1 MANIPLEKNH
11 EIAKRVRE
19 LSAGGVTV
27 KDIFADIQSYAS
39 APGSYTTFYKLYRS
53 DLYGPKIE
61 ITRKI
66 GNKVANQALEGDPES
81 PSTFKSQE
89 LWLRTQG
96 GWTPKET
103 VETRE
108 IGTEE
113 EEAQGAVEALMKSLG
128 KGKEEE

>member
-96 GWTPKET
+96 GWTPKEKI
-103 VETRE
+103 ETQE
-108 IGTEE
+108 VGSDEDE
-113 EEAQGAVEALMKSLG
+113 QESAVNALLKALG
-128 KGKEEE
+128 KSPDEE

>member
-27 KDIFADIQSYAS
+27 KDIFTDIQAYAS
-39 APGSYTTFYKLYRS
+39 APGSLTTFYKYYRD

-61 ITRKI
+61 ISRKI
-66 GNKVANQALEGDPES
+66 GNKVANQALDGDPES
-81 PSTFKSQE
+81 PTTFKSQE

-96 GWTPKET
+96 GWTPKEK
-103 VETRE
+103 VETQE
-108 IGTEE
+108 VGSDED
-113 EEAQGAVEALMKSLG
+113 EAESAIESLMKLLG
-128 KGKEEE
+128 KED